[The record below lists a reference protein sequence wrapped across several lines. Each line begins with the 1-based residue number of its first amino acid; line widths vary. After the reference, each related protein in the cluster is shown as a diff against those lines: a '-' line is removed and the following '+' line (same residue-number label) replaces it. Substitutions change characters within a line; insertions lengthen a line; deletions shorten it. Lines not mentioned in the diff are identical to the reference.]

1 MSPGR
6 LRLDGTSCTC
16 CSKRYNA
23 NIRELFKELGYL
35 VDDESLIVEKCFAV
49 TAKHNEILIEAGVK
63 PKKNM
68 RVDYCIPSKNLIF
81 ELNGGGNHYLRKHQV
96 VDEWKKDICAEN
108 GYRIVYIKTKG
119 QILEE
124 NYEQK
129 VKDALEAATN
139 KKKKKKKKK
148 KKSYLRR
155 LLPVTMFST
164 LMVMFLSVF
173 RLLQVNGQFSPL
185 TNMYTNTSA
194 YTRCLQL
201 HSEQLAHIVFFGVMF
216 TK

>member
-1 MSPGR
+1 MGRKSTKSVREYTEEHKGTDRVWYEVLEGHDLPHSIKTKQAVVKCLTCGHHHRMSPGR

-23 NIRELFKELGYL
+23 NIRDLFKELGYV

-119 QILEE
+119 Q
-124 NYEQK
+124 
-129 VKDALEAATN
+129 
-139 KKKKKKKKK
+139 
-148 KKSYLRR
+148 
-155 LLPVTMFST
+155 
-164 LMVMFLSVF
+164 
-173 RLLQVNGQFSPL
+173 
-185 TNMYTNTSA
+185 
-194 YTRCLQL
+194 
-201 HSEQLAHIVFFGVMF
+201 FFE
-216 TK
+216 